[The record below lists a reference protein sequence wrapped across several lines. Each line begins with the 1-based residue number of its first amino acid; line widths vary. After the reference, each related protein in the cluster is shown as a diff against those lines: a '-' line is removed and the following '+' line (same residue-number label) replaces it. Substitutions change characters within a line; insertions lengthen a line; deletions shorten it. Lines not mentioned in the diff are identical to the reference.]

1 MKNQAKPD
9 CAFVFGQG
17 GPVRRS
23 IELIYKVFMIGKTIL
38 HYRILEKLG
47 EGGMG
52 VVYKAED
59 TKLKR
64 EVAIKFLPHHI
75 SVNQEERQ
83 RFEIEAQAAASLN
96 HPNIS
101 TIHSIEESGSEVFIV
116 QEYIEGKELK
126 DLIKASLPSIDE
138 ALNIAMQIA
147 EGLKAAHT
155 KGIIHRDIKSSNI
168 MISKNGNAKIMDFG
182 LAKIGQGIGVTKINS
197 AFGTAAYMSPEQIQG
212 SEADHRTDIWSF
224 GVVMYEML
232 TGQLPFKGD
241 YNQAYFYS
249 ILNEDPRPI
258 TGIRND
264 IPDEYQRIIFKALSK
279 NPADRYGS
287 INELISELKKIGRQ
301 EESPKVKFKTKRLK
315 RKPYLL
321 IGSIFLSI
329 IILFSLLWNSFRKN
343 TAEADKPAVKKLA
356 IVPFINIRNDTET
369 NFLGFALADQ
379 IIGSLA
385 YVSNI
390 LVRPSSAVRQYENQN
405 IDPASVGNK
414 LKVDFILTGS
424 YLKEA
429 GIIRLNLELID
440 IHNNELIWRHDFDV
454 KYENT
459 FKLQE
464 IVSEKVT

>member
-1 MKNQAKPD
+1 
-9 CAFVFGQG
+9 
-17 GPVRRS
+17 
-23 IELIYKVFMIGKTIL
+23 MIGKTIL

-64 EVAIKFLPHHI
+64 IVALKFLPHYV
-75 SVNQEERQ
+75 SSNEEERK

-126 DLIKASLPSIDE
+126 DLIKTSPLFIDDP
-138 ALNIAMQIA
+138 LNIALQIA
-147 EGLKAAHT
+147 EGLQAAHA

-168 MISKNGNAKIMDFG
+168 MITKNGNAKIMDFG
-182 LAKIGQGIGVTKINS
+182 LAKIGQGAEVTKINS
-197 AFGTAAYMSPEQIQG
+197 TFGTAAYMSPEQIQG
-212 SEADHRTDIWSF
+212 GKADHRTDIWSF
-224 GVVMYEML
+224 GIVMYEML

-249 ILNEDPRPI
+249 ILNENPRQI
-258 TGIRND
+258 TEIRND
-264 IPDEYQRIIFKALSK
+264 ISNEYQRIIFKALSK

-287 INELISELKKIGRQ
+287 INELISELKKIGKQ
-301 EESPKVKFKTKRLK
+301 EESPKVKSKTSFK

-321 IGSIFLSI
+321 FGAIFLSI
-329 IILFSLLWNSFRKN
+329 IILLSLLWHSFRTN
-343 TAEADKPAVKKLA
+343 IAEASKPEIKKLA
-356 IVPFINIRNDTET
+356 IVPFINIRNDPET

-390 LVRPSSAVRQYENQN
+390 LVRPSSAVRQYENQH
-405 IDPASVGNK
+405 IDPASAGNK

-440 IHNNELIWRHDFDV
+440 IHNNEIIWRDDFDV

-464 IVSEKVT
+464 IVSEKVTNGLKVKFTANERNSRYAWKSSRI